1 MSVDSTHRER
11 ETRSLRATDGTLP
24 FGTVRL
30 FVDLFVLIAHAGSL
44 TRRILPLARMVL
56 INSRSFCNGPV
67 IRAKGDYKARYDRR
81 VHASNPMQHDEEA
94 GANTEPTKPR
104 RKKGVRVY
112 DAYIHRTMRKVQPG
126 FGLTQNG
133 VAVMNKFIDRVEWDL
148 SCMASELARH
158 NGTKT
163 LQAREIETAVALLFP
178 EELAVHA
185 TAEGAKAV
193 KRFRGK

>member
-1 MSVDSTHRER
+1 MSVYSTHRER
-11 ETRSLRATDGTLP
+11 EARSLRATDGTLP

-30 FVDLFVLIAHAGSL
+30 FADLFVLIGHAGSL
-44 TRRILPLARMVL
+44 TRHPLPLARMVL
-56 INSRSFCNGPV
+56 IKSRSFCNGPV
-67 IRAKGDYKARYDRR
+67 IRAPVDYKARHDRR
-81 VHASNPMQHDEEA
+81 VHASNPMQHGKEA
-94 GANTEPTKPR
+94 GANAETTKPR
-104 RKKGVRVY
+104 RKKGARVY
-112 DAYIHRTMRKVQPG
+112 DAYIHRTMRKVQLG

-133 VAVMNKFIDRVEWDL
+133 VAVMNKFIDRIEWDL

-193 KRFRGK
+193 KSFRGK